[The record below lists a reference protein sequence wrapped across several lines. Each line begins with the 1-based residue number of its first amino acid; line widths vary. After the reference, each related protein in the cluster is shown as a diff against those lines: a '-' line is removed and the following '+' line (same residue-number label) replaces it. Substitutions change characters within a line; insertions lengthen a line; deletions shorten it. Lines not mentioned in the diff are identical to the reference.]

1 VEIDTLSEMENL
13 VYIGNLTVPN
23 DLGSFDELR
32 KVIFNNLGGDLN
44 KKNDQDENGIHHVE
58 KMEPPKKNVENDD
71 AEEGLVRNENKF
83 EEKSSNDVEHER
95 SKYLF
100 DKIDIGENTN
110 TNNNIDKMDTEEIK
124 LEFMVIKPEVVP
136 DEENSENS
144 FEEDIGYHFLTQL
157 QQAFGGVDQQ
167 DISLSKE
174 SCIQEDFDPDMT
186 EPEMYECPNCSYSKT
201 YHLSVKRHIYIHHPE
216 IDSQLPLGQRLSCN
230 LCEKR
235 YYDPRHLQKH
245 LKSIHGF

>member
-1 VEIDTLSEMENL
+1 MENL
-13 VYIGNLTVPN
+13 VYIGNLTVPK

-32 KVIFNNLGGDLN
+32 KVIFNNLSGDLN
-44 KKNDQDENGIHHVE
+44 KKYDQDD
-58 KMEPPKKNVENDD
+58 KMEPHNKNVEKDD
-71 AEEGLVRNENKF
+71 AENDENNF
-83 EEKSSNDVEHER
+83 EEQSSNDIEQAR
-95 SKYLF
+95 SKYPF
-100 DKIDIGENTN
+100 DNIDIGQ
-110 TNNNIDKMDTEEIK
+110 NNNTSNCAFDKMDTEGIK
-124 LEFMVIKPEVVP
+124 LEFMVIKPEVLP
-136 DEENSENS
+136 DDENSEHI

-157 QQAFGGVDQQ
+157 QKAFGGIDQQ
-167 DISLSKE
+167 DLNLSKE

-230 LCEKR
+230 ICEKR

-245 LKSIHGF
+245 LNSIHGL

>member
-1 VEIDTLSEMENL
+1 MENL
-13 VYIGNLTVPN
+13 VYIGNLTVSK

-32 KVIFNNLGGDLN
+32 KVIFKNLGGDLN
-44 KKNDQDENGIHHVE
+44 QKDCQDENRIHHVE
-58 KMEPPKKNVENDD
+58 KMEPTKKNEKYDD
-71 AEEGLVRNENKF
+71 AENDENNF
-83 EEKSSNDVEHER
+83 EEQSSNAIEQTTF
-95 SKYLF
+95 Y
-100 DKIDIGENTN
+100 KINIGQ
-110 TNNNIDKMDTEEIK
+110 NNNPSYHAIDNVDTEEIK
-124 LEFMVIKPEVVP
+124 LEFMVIKPEVLP
-136 DEENSENS
+136 DEENSEHI